1 MTVSGIVL
9 ELSPT
14 DKVPGIYMKTL
25 YGVGDTIIPTVD
37 RYLLVVG
44 LPSSAGTI
52 TPDTEVVD
60 IFSTEDSTE
69 WFGAGSEG
77 DRMCRAA
84 LKVKGI
90 KIKAA
95 TATISGATAAT
106 ATITIDGTWT
116 TTGTWSYR
124 IGGLPLLQGVKAT
137 DTPQTIAAAIAAYIT
152 ARPEFMV
159 SATSAAGSG
168 TTYVVTLTMK
178 STGARGNDTIL
189 VQDDTGLPAGMTSA
203 IGGGSAVANG
213 GKKFTG
219 GAGVEDV
226 TTLLSTLFPDRYHR
240 IAVAQRDSQNLVR
253 WRNQLDEKA
262 GPLEGRMEHAVFGT
276 SASFSS
282 ATSLAQTSLDNQ
294 RAQMLWMLESETQ
307 PSEWVA
313 EMAAYRLQKEQ
324 VNPNNNFDG
333 LQMTVAAPQTAKA
346 SVPIRSQLV
355 AALDVGITPLNT
367 KNNNVF
373 VVRAITTRSLTASG
387 APDDGTVDVGEAA
400 TPDEVRDVLK
410 AFWETQFGPSN
421 PYLRNDPTD
430 QEPTPDPGIA
440 YPSLWTA
447 EATRIFKELEALNW
461 ITEVDNNPVKSTMH
475 PTARRIVFY
484 APVVVTPIQHQLEG
498 TIAQTKFKAA

>member
-1 MTVSGIVL
+1 VTISGIVL

-44 LPSSAGTI
+44 LPSSAGLI
-52 TPDTEVVD
+52 TPDTQVVD
-60 IFSTEDSTE
+60 ITSTDDSGE
-69 WFGAGSEG
+69 WFGPGSEG

-95 TATISGATAAT
+95 TAAISGATAAA

-116 TTGTWSYR
+116 LPGTWNYR
-124 IGGLPLLQGVKAT
+124 IGGLPLIQGVLAT
-137 DTPQTIAAAIAAYIT
+137 DTPATVAAAIVAYIA
-152 ARPEFMV
+152 ARPEFPV
-159 SATSAAGSG
+159 SAASAAGSG

-189 VQDDTGLPAGMTSA
+189 VQDTTGLPSGMTSA
-203 IGGGSAVANG
+203 IAGGAAVANG
-213 GKKFTG
+213 GKRFHL

-226 TTLLSTLFPDRYHR
+226 TNLLATIFPDRYHR
-240 IAVAQRDSQNLVR
+240 IAIAQRDSQNLVR
-253 WRNQLDEKA
+253 WRNQLDAKA

-276 SASFSS
+276 SASFSA

-294 RAQMLWMLESETQ
+294 RAQLCWMLDSETQ
-307 PSEWVA
+307 PSEWTA
-313 EMAAYRLQKEQ
+313 EMAAYRLQREQ
-324 VNPNNNFDG
+324 VNPNNNYDQ
-333 LQMTVAAPQTAKA
+333 LQLTSAAPQTAKSA
-346 SVPIRSQLV
+346 VPIRTQLV

-367 KNNNVF
+367 QNGNVF
-373 VVRAITTRSLTASG
+373 VVRAITTRSLTAAG

-400 TPDEVRDVLK
+400 TPDEVRDVFA
-410 AFWETQFGPSN
+410 AFWQTQFSVN
-421 PYLRNDPTD
+421 HPYLRNNPTAE
-430 QEPTPDPGIA
+430 EPTPDPGVA
-440 YPSLWTA
+440 YPDLWTA
-447 EATRIFKELEALNW
+447 EATRILKEVEALNW
-461 ITEVDNNPVKSTMH
+461 VTEVDQNPVKSTMH
-475 PTARRIVFY
+475 PTAKRIVFF
-484 APVVVTPIQHQLEG
+484 APIVVMPIQHQLEG